1 MIPYDVDPTL
11 HSTEPQ
17 DGKLDDGC
25 TQPGVEPVAP
35 SHAGD
40 LPSTVET
47 PAPGSPVLGDKSDF

>member
-11 HSTEPQ
+11 HSCEPQ
-17 DGKLDDGC
+17 EPKLDDGC

-47 PAPGSPVLGDKSDF
+47 PAPLKPVLGEKSDF